1 MICFVCKNS
10 EWIDGAPG
18 YRRCTSCGH
27 ELRLADQ
34 MQSYMVNEALSL
46 DRVSRMDMRDR
57 FQVALANRVAV
68 ERNMLLDVGS
78 GSGRF
83 LFHAKRHFKSHLGIE
98 ITEECIRFARQN
110 LGLRIET
117 KFDSAHEI
125 PSLVTMW
132 HSLEH
137 LPIKEIE
144 SLLPELRGKL
154 PPSGRVLISVPN
166 GSSSHFKFF
175 KSSSVYYDLANHIH
189 QFSTQSLNQ
198 LMDKYGFRLV
208 SSHASFM
215 YAFFGSLLS
224 YLNLF
229 SPRHNF
235 LYEEVRR
242 KSGWNLRKIAV
253 VGFYGVLSLFLVPLA
268 ATGYLMAL
276 INPKRGS
283 VITMVFAPKP

>member
-1 MICFVCKNS
+1 MTCFVCKNS

-18 YRRCTSCGH
+18 YRRCNSCGH

-34 MQSYMVNEALSL
+34 TQSYMVNEALSL

-68 ERNMLLDVGS
+68 EHNMLLDVGS

-98 ITEECIRFARQN
+98 VTEECIRFARQS

-117 KFDSAHEI
+117 RFEPAQEV

-137 LPIKEIE
+137 IPVHEIE
-144 SLLPELRGKL
+144 SLLPKLRQKL
-154 PPSGRVLISVPN
+154 ALSGRVLISVPN
-166 GSSSHFKFF
+166 ASSSHFRFF
-175 KSSSVYYDLANHIH
+175 RSTSVYYDLANHIH
-189 QFSTQSLNQ
+189 QFSTASLIR
-198 LMDKYGFRLV
+198 LMDKHQFKLV
-208 SSHASFM
+208 SSHASLM

-224 YLNLF
+224 YLNVL